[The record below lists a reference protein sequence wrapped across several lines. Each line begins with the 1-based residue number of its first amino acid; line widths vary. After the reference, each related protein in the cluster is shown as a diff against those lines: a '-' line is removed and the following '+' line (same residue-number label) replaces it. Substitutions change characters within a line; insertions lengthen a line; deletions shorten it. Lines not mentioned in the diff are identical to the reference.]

1 MPRPHFTKQSNDPAN
16 HNGSHAGNNGTG
28 RQHPKRDHPNLALCL
43 IVPPSIV
50 GTQNEE
56 RQPEFRDR
64 CERALF
70 GGQTRCLNGRAIE
83 APTRCLNLGI
93 GRTVAASPGLCSRLR
108 IFGHVEAD
116 QSARDPAK
124 YRRLLVGRS
133 PDGYGQ

>member
-1 MPRPHFTKQSNDPAN
+1 MPRPHFTKQSNDTAN
-16 HNGSHAGNNGTG
+16 HNGSHAWINGAG
-28 RQHPKRDHPNLALCL
+28 RQHPKAALCL
-43 IVPPSIV
+43 IVPPSSV
-50 GTQNEE
+50 VTQNEE

-70 GGQTRCLNGRAIE
+70 GGQTRCLNGRAME

-133 PDGYGQ
+133 PDSYGQ